1 MPGHLQTSSDL
12 LLIIIPHSRHSLIH
26 LVGKV
31 NNFPKVEHLPN
42 GEGWGNPAWPDIW
55 RLSHHPCRPH
65 SPSKSARL
73 TGQCFL
79 MLSNDVL
86 SACHMAAIGL
96 ASETQVN
103 RTSPK
108 RWHIAEGMS
117 HMDIWECSNRM
128 LQAKRTITQ
137 ILWEW
142 ERLAWFKNSK
152 QAQGSERING
162 RGQQET
168 SWEAPDHAVSWRPQ

>member
-1 MPGHLQTSSDL
+1 
-12 LLIIIPHSRHSLIH
+12 
-26 LVGKV
+26 
-31 NNFPKVEHLPN
+31 
-42 GEGWGNPAWPDIW
+42 
-55 RLSHHPCRPH
+55 
-65 SPSKSARL
+65 
-73 TGQCFL
+73 

-86 SACHMAAIGL
+86 SACHMAAIVL

-128 LQAKRTITQ
+128 LQAKRTIMQ

-142 ERLAWFKNSK
+142 ECLAWFKNSK

-162 RGQQET
+162 GDSRRRAGRLQTMQYRGGHSNYSVWIAFLVEWET
-168 SWEAPDHAVSWRPQ
+168 SWRTLNWEVIWSQVHVKRATLTAWRTLCRGQLGGHGGNPGERWWQWRWEVSGLCSVWF